1 MMRGCRVCSSV
12 YHVYKSST
20 VENIYNSRIRC
31 SLLVN
36 NSSFVHNLH
45 HSSQHVYG
53 FNQVRYL
60 SNEDFRRTLERLKNS
75 GSKVNDDIKN
85 TDSVSKKQDV
95 DTSEHVTDR
104 ITNDADISNNSNTSS
119 NKNSSIDNDK
129 ESDTQSSS
137 KGGDSQSN
145 SGSSSSNSSSSTTN
159 GASAFSRASGYIRSF
174 DVHQLKDLSLSV
186 YDQVVENTKLA
197 YLEMIGRDTKDSLL
211 KRKVE
216 QAESFRTATR
226 EVKSED
232 DEDDMTDK
240 PSTTAVGPSSIVV
253 VKEPKSAWDSM
264 KDRLQDSPFIQEIIR
279 NSRKFSRTAA
289 ETPIGKKASEVGQS
303 VKDKIEDMKEF
314 WETSQNPLV
323 YTLSGVWDT
332 MTGRYAVMI
341 VVVVVILM
349 IMMLM
354 IR

>member
-1 MMRGCRVCSSV
+1 MMRGARACSSV

-20 VENIYNSRIRC
+20 VENICNSRIRC
-31 SLLVN
+31 SVLVK
-36 NSSFVHNLH
+36 NSSHHVH
-45 HSSQHVYG
+45 G

-75 GSKVNDDIKN
+75 GSKVNDVNKN
-85 TDSVSKKQDV
+85 TESVKKKQDV
-95 DTSEHVTDR
+95 DTSDNVSDR
-104 ITNDADISNNSNTSS
+104 IASETDGSSKGNASRYKNSNV
-119 NKNSSIDNDK
+119 NNEKD
-129 ESDTQSSS
+129 SDTQSSNL
-137 KGGDSQSN
+137 GGDSQSN

>member
-1 MMRGCRVCSSV
+1 MNYRIMRGCRAYSSV
-12 YHVYKSST
+12 CHVYKSST
-20 VENIYNSRIRC
+20 VENIYNSRIR
-31 SLLVN
+31 SSVLVN
-36 NSSFVHNLH
+36 NSLSVHNINLY
-45 HSSQHVYG
+45 HSSHHVYG
-53 FNQVRYL
+53 FNQVRCL

-75 GSKVNDDIKN
+75 GSKVNDDNKN
-85 TDSVSKKQDV
+85 TESVSNKQDV
-95 DTSEHVTDR
+95 NTNDHVTDR
-104 ITNDADISNNSNTSS
+104 IASDTDSSSSNNASS
-119 NKNSSIDNDK
+119 NDK
-129 ESDTQSSS
+129 DSDTQSSS
-137 KGGDSQSN
+137 KGDDSQSN
-145 SGSSSSNSSSSTTN
+145 GGGGSSSSSTTN
-159 GASAFSRASGYIRSF
+159 DASAFSRANNYLRSF
-174 DVHQLKDLSLSV
+174 DIHQLKDLSLSV

-197 YLEMIGRDTKDSLL
+197 YLEMTGRDVKDSLL

-226 EVKSED
+226 EVKDED
-232 DEDDMTDK
+232 DEDDDDDAKDK
-240 PSTTAVGPSSIVV
+240 SSRATTAVGPSSIVL

-332 MTGRYAVMI
+332 MTGMR
-341 VVVVVILM
+341 
-349 IMMLM
+349 
-354 IR
+354 